1 VSTLGTARILVA
13 DVQVPP
19 SGAWFATVSLDS
31 STLPVLGATV
41 LTIGDLQL
49 PGSIIR
55 ADWDDA
61 PNGGRP
67 IATVRGG
74 AGWRLPILDKAG
86 KPIAG
91 SYASASGVKLSTV
104 LADLARLTGETVA
117 PLAADLSLGVSF
129 SWPAHAP
136 LAPFH
141 GEDVLADLVARG
153 FLSTWRIA
161 PFTGRTE
168 WTAWPA
174 LGAADGR
181 GRITDRARDRGRRTV
196 GLDVAVAAF
205 LPGATLEG
213 VTIARTLIH
222 ASASELHAEVYET

>member
-1 VSTLGTARILVA
+1 MSTLGAFRILVA
-13 DVQVPP
+13 DVQIPP
-19 SGAWFATVSLDS
+19 SGAWFGTVSLDS
-31 STLPVLGATV
+31 STLPALGPTV

-49 PGSIIR
+49 VGSIIR

-74 AGWRLPILDKAG
+74 AGWRLPVKR
-86 KPIAG
+86 AG
-91 SYASASGVKLSTV
+91 SYASSGVKLSTV
-104 LADLARLTGETVA
+104 LADLSRMTGEAVA
-117 PLAADLSLGVSF
+117 PLAADLSLGESF

-136 LAPFH
+136 LAPVH
-141 GEDVLADLVARG
+141 GDDVLADLVTRG
-153 FLSTWRIA
+153 YLATWRIA

-174 LGAADGR
+174 IGAADGR

-196 GLDVAVAAF
+196 GLDVQVAAF

-213 VTIARTLIH
+213 LAIARTLVH
-222 ASASELHAEVYET
+222 ASASELQAEVYET

>member
-1 VSTLGTARILVA
+1 MSTLGAFRILVA

-19 SGAWFATVSLDS
+19 SGGWFATVSLDS
-31 STLPVLGATV
+31 STLPPIGATV

-49 PGSIIR
+49 VGQVIR

-74 AGWRLPILDKAG
+74 AGWRLPVKR
-86 KPIAG
+86 AG
-91 SYASASGVKLSTV
+91 SYSSSGGVKLSTV
-104 LADLARLTGETVA
+104 IADLARMTGETVA
-117 PLAADLSLGVSF
+117 PLVADLSLGVSF

-136 LAPFH
+136 LAPVH
-141 GEDVLADLVARG
+141 GDDVLADLVMRG
-153 FLSTWRIA
+153 FLATWRIA

-168 WTAWPA
+168 WSAWPA
-174 LGAADGR
+174 IGAADGR

-196 GLDVAVAAF
+196 GLDVQVAAF

>member
-1 VSTLGTARILVA
+1 MSTLGAFRILVA
-13 DVQVPP
+13 DVQIPP
-19 SGAWFATVSLDS
+19 SGAWFGTVSLDS
-31 STLPVLGATV
+31 STLPALGPTV

-49 PGSIIR
+49 VGSIIR

-74 AGWRLPILDKAG
+74 AGWRLPVKR
-86 KPIAG
+86 AG
-91 SYASASGVKLSTV
+91 SYASSGVKLSTV
-104 LADLARLTGETVA
+104 LADLSRMTGETVA
-117 PLAADLSLGVSF
+117 PLAADLSLGESF

-136 LAPFH
+136 LAPVH
-141 GEDVLADLVARG
+141 GDDVLADLVTRG
-153 FLSTWRIA
+153 YLATWRIA

-174 LGAADGR
+174 IGAADGR

-196 GLDVAVAAF
+196 GLDVQVAAF

-222 ASASELHAEVYET
+222 ASASELHVEVYET

>member
-1 VSTLGTARILVA
+1 MSTLGAFRILVA
-13 DVQVPP
+13 DVQIPP
-19 SGAWFATVSLDS
+19 SGAWFGTVSLDS
-31 STLPVLGATV
+31 STLPALGPTV

-49 PGSIIR
+49 VGSIIR

-74 AGWRLPILDKAG
+74 AGWRLPVKR
-86 KPIAG
+86 AG
-91 SYASASGVKLSTV
+91 SYASSGVKLSTV
-104 LADLARLTGETVA
+104 LADLSRMTGEAVA
-117 PLAADLSLGVSF
+117 PLAADLSLGESF

-136 LAPFH
+136 LAPVH
-141 GEDVLADLVARG
+141 GDDVLADLVTRG
-153 FLSTWRIA
+153 YLATWRIA

-174 LGAADGR
+174 IGAADGR

-196 GLDVAVAAF
+196 GLDVQVAAF

-222 ASASELHAEVYET
+222 ASASELHVEVYET

>member
-1 VSTLGTARILVA
+1 MSTLGAFRILVA
-13 DVQVPP
+13 DVQIPP
-19 SGAWFATVSLDS
+19 SGAWFGTVSLDS
-31 STLPVLGATV
+31 STLPALGPTV

-49 PGSIIR
+49 VGSIIR

-74 AGWRLPILDKAG
+74 AGWRLPVKR
-86 KPIAG
+86 AG
-91 SYASASGVKLSTV
+91 SYASSGVKLSTV
-104 LADLARLTGETVA
+104 LADLSRMTGEAVA
-117 PLAADLSLGVSF
+117 PLAADLSLGESF

-136 LAPFH
+136 LAPVH
-141 GEDVLADLVARG
+141 GDDVLADLVTRG
-153 FLSTWRIA
+153 YLATWRIA

-168 WTAWPA
+168 WTAWPKI
-174 LGAADGR
+174 GAADGR

-196 GLDVAVAAF
+196 GLDVQVAAF

-213 VTIARTLIH
+213 LAIARTLVH
-222 ASASELHAEVYET
+222 ASASELQAEVYET